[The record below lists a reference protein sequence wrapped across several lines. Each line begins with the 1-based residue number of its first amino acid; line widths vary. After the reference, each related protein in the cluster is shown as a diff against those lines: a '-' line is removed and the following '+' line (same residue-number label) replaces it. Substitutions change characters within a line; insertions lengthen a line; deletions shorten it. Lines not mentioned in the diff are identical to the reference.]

1 MSFILSYIAIGIA
14 VMLADI
20 LIDWNGWRR
29 LVRMD
34 GIIATT
40 IVGIVVYSTFWP
52 LYLLTMI
59 MFVVTNEWK
68 KIFRGKAS
76 K

>member
-1 MSFILSYIAIGIA
+1 MNFILSYIAIGIA

-40 IVGIVVYSTFWP
+40 IVGIVIYSTFWP
-52 LYLLTMI
+52 LYILAMI
-59 MFVVTNEWK
+59 VATNTWK
-68 KIFRGKAS
+68 TIFKGKAS

>member
-1 MSFILSYIAIGIA
+1 MNFLLSYIAIGIA

-20 LIDWNGWRR
+20 LVDWHGRRR

-40 IVGIVVYSTFWP
+40 IVGIAIYSIFWP
-52 LYLLTMI
+52 LYILTMI
-59 MFVVTNEWK
+59 MFVATSTWK
-68 KIFRGKAS
+68 TIFKGES
-76 K
+76 E